1 MTMQPREL
9 VVRVV
14 FEDGSYWATVDE
26 FPGVFAAGDSVEE
39 PRTSLEDGIS
49 LYISDASGGVKQAVQ
64 LAEFEPPAMATTA
77 SAGLVYA

>member
-39 PRTSLEDGIS
+39 LRTSLEDGIS